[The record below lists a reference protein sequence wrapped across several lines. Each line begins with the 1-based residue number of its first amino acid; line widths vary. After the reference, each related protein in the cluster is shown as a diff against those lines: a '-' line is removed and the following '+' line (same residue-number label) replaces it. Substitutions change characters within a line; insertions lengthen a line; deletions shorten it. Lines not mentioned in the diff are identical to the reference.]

1 MRKSNVKIIIWLTVF
16 LSLTVYAGEFF
27 VSSAA
32 EINAVLTGAEPGD
45 TLTMISGEWINQQ
58 IQFKANGTAEKPILL
73 RAENPGEVVLTGT
86 STLRIGGTYLIV
98 DGLFFRNG
106 YSSSGAVIEFR
117 SDAGYS
123 HYCRLTNSVIVDYNP
138 ASINTDYKWVSLYGS
153 YNRVDHCYFAGKS
166 HSGTT
171 LVIWFDAMYNP
182 PAHYHQIDHN
192 YFGYRP
198 PLGFNGGETI
208 RIGTSDYSMSDSY
221 SVVEDNYFEHCNGE
235 TEIISN
241 KSGHN
246 IFRYNTFYECDGTLT
261 LRHGNFAT
269 VKGNF
274 FIGNHKSGTGGV
286 RIIGED
292 HLVYNNYFQDLSGTG
307 LRSAISIMNGV
318 PDSPLNRYF
327 QVKRAKVLYNTMINC
342 NNTIVIGAG
351 ADAELSLPPEDCII
365 ANNLGKSTVKLIYEE
380 AQPVNMLWEA
390 NIMDGILGIENP
402 GGILQ
407 VDPLM
412 ALADDSLWRPQAES
426 PAINSAADNYTMVV
440 TDMDGQPR
448 DSIKDIGAD
457 EVSLEPVIRRPLT
470 ADDVGP
476 DWKIPGPKPP
486 EIIRIQAGSDS
497 LKNAVEQAGDG
508 TIIELI
514 SAGGIYENSTAIILD
529 KQITIR
535 AAVGS
540 GDPPRVRLS
549 EDTPDSILFVLG
561 EASRL
566 SLTGLELDGNNII
579 SGSARW
585 LIAAKPGIMSEKY
598 TLFVDSCYLHDA
610 GESFFYAGHGSRADT
625 ISFTNTKSF
634 GSGNIGINL
643 SNEADGSGLYNT
655 DQLILENCTFWRTT
669 REAVFVYGGDDI
681 PFTPSPVIV
690 INHCTFDSCG
700 VSGTPVV
707 NAREC
712 DFTSIRNSIFSMSPG
727 DTAVLLYGLPASI
740 SYCNTF
746 EVGSVEL
753 FRSANI
759 GTGMLGDNPLYADRK
774 SGNFALQDG
783 SPVLGKGDDNKN
795 MGDLN
800 WAPVTGFHAHSTEED
815 LHPATMVL
823 EQNYPNPF
831 NPVTTIGFTLT
842 KASFVELSVY
852 AINGK
857 LVSILISENRPAG
870 SHRVQWNAGRMSSG
884 IYFYRLNAGDRSL
897 IRKMMLLR

>member
-1 MRKSNVKIIIWLTVF
+1 MKIISWLLILLT
-16 LSLTVYAGEFF
+16 LSLYASDFL
-27 VSSAA
+27 VSSSA
-32 EINAVLTGAEPGD
+32 EINAVLTGVQPGD
-45 TLTMISGEWINQQ
+45 TLTMTGGKWINQQ
-58 IQFKANGTAEKPILL
+58 IVFKADGTEENPILL
-73 RAENPGEVVLTGT
+73 RAENPGDVVLTGT

-98 DGLFFRNG
+98 DGLFFRDG
-106 YSSSGAVIEFR
+106 YSTSGAVIEFR
-117 SDAGYS
+117 SSAGYS
-123 HYCRLTNSVIVDYNP
+123 HHCRLTNSVIVDYNP

-208 RIGTSDYSMSDSY
+208 RIGTSYYSMSDSY
-221 SVVEDNYFEHCNGE
+221 SVVESNYFEHCNGE

-246 IFRYNTFYECDGTLT
+246 TFRYNTFYECDGTLT

-269 VKGNF
+269 VQGNF

-351 ADAELSLPPEDCII
+351 ADSELSLPPEDCII
-365 ANNLGKSTVKLIYEE
+365 ANNLGKSTVKLIYEV

-402 GGILQ
+402 GGILV

-412 ALADDSLWRPQAES
+412 ELADDSLWRPQQGS
-426 PAINSAADNYTMVV
+426 PAINAAADNYPMVV

-448 DSIKDIGAD
+448 DSSKDIGAD
-457 EVSLEPVIRRPLT
+457 EVSGEPVLRRPLT

-476 DWKIPGPKPP
+476 DWNIPGPEPP

-497 LKNAVEQAGDG
+497 LKNAVAQAGDG
-508 TIIELI
+508 TVIELI
-514 SAGGIYENSTAIILD
+514 SAGGIYENSKAVTID

-540 GDPPRVRLS
+540 GDPPRIQLS
-549 EDTPDSILFVLG
+549 DGDVDSILFVLG
-561 EASRL
+561 EAGWLR
-566 SLTGLELDGNNII
+566 LTGLEIDGNGLS

-625 ISFTNTKSF
+625 ISFTNTKF
-634 GSGNIGINL
+634 FNSGTIGIDL

-655 DQLILENCTFWRTT
+655 DQLIVNNCTFWRTAG
-669 REAVFVYGGDDI
+669 EAVFVYGGDDI
-681 PFTPSPVIV
+681 PFTPSPVIG

-700 VSGTPVV
+700 ISGSPVV

-712 DFTSIRNSIFSMSPG
+712 DFTSIRNSIFSVSPG
-727 DTAVLLYGLPASI
+727 ETAVLLYGLPASI
-740 SYCNTF
+740 SYSDTF
-746 EVGSVEL
+746 GVGSVQL

-759 GTGMLGDNPLYADRK
+759 GSGMLGEDPLYADRQN
-774 SGNFALQDG
+774 GNFALQED
-783 SPVLGKGDDNKN
+783 SPVLGKGDDNKS

-800 WAPVTGFHAHSTEED
+800 WAPVTGFHAHPMPED
-815 LHPATMVL
+815 LHPASLVL

-842 KASFVELSVY
+842 KASFVDLSVFG
-852 AINGK
+852 INGK
-857 LVSILISENRPAG
+857 LVSTLISETLPAG
-870 SHRVQWNAGRMSSG
+870 LHRLQWHAGSMASG
-884 IYFYRLNAGDRSL
+884 IYFYRLNTGNKSL
-897 IRKMMLLR
+897 VRKMMLLR